1 MAKHTL
7 PGRWTI
13 AHKFVLPVD
22 AGAAILARLGG
33 ALVYIRRAVRA
44 RESRGALAM
53 RALTEFPAGRSV
65 GARVGGAGVVHLLAG
80 RSRESL
86 GTGAFVLVWRRV
98 LARPTVLTGFVS
110 AAIIEVLVAEDAA
123 PIRVA
128 DTLPTG
134 TVAISVLAARVGGA
148 LVAEFTAPTV
158 STFAFAAHVAVTV
171 NGMATLLA
179 HR

>member
-1 MAKHTL
+1 MAENTL

-13 AHKFVLPVD
+13 AHEFVLPVD

-33 ALVYIRRAVRA
+33 ALVYIRGAVRA
-44 RESRGALAM
+44 GESRGTLAM
-53 RALTEFPAGRSV
+53 RALTEFPASRSV
-65 GARVGGAGVVHLLAG
+65 GARIGGARVVHLLAG

-86 GTGAFVLVWRRV
+86 GTGAFVLVRRRV
-98 LARPTVLTGFVS
+98 LARPAVLTGLVG
-110 AAIIEVLVAEDAA
+110 AAIIEVLVAKDTA

-134 TVAISVLAARVGGA
+134 TVAISVLATRVGGA

-158 STFAFAAHVAVTV
+158 STFAFAADVAVTV
-171 NGMATLLA
+171 DGVATLLA

>member
-1 MAKHTL
+1 M

-13 AHKFVLPVD
+13 AHKLVLPVD
-22 AGAAILARLGG
+22 AGAPILARLGG
-33 ALVYIRRAVRA
+33 AFVYVRRAVRA
-44 RESRGALAM
+44 RESRGALAV
-53 RALTEFPAGRSV
+53 RALTELPARRSV
-65 GARVGGAGVVHLLAG
+65 GARVGGARVVHLLAG

-86 GTGAFVLVWRRV
+86 GAGAFVLVRRRV

-110 AAIIEVLVAEDAA
+110 AAIIEVLVAKDAA

-134 TVAISVLAARVGGA
+134 TVAISVLAARIGGA

-158 STFAFAAHVAVTV
+158 STFAFPTDVAVTV
-171 NGMATLLA
+171 NGVATLLA